1 VDDETAGILVEPV
14 QGEGG
19 IRATT
24 PQFLK
29 DLRSICDEFGLLL
42 FYDEIH
48 TGFGR
53 TGKMWGYDW
62 SGVKPDVAAIA
73 KGMGG
78 GFPIGAFM
86 ATEKAAVGMVPGTH
100 GSTYGGNPLA
110 TGVANAVLDVLLEKG
125 FIDGVREK
133 GEYLKGKL
141 EELCQKHP
149 TVFIE
154 QRGMGFLQGIQC
166 APSVPVGDMVN
177 KLQSLGLLV
186 PPAGEN
192 VVRVFPALIADKAT
206 LDEGIAILGQ
216 AAESFEAASRAA
228 E

>member
-1 VDDETAGILVEPV
+1 
-14 QGEGG
+14 
-19 IRATT
+19 
-24 PQFLK
+24 
-29 DLRSICDEFGLLL
+29 
-42 FYDEIH
+42 
-48 TGFGR
+48 
-53 TGKMWGYDW
+53 M
-62 SGVKPDVAAIA
+62 KPDVAAIA

-110 TGVANAVLDVLLEKG
+110 TGVANAVLDILLAPG
-125 FIDGVREK
+125 FIEAVREK
-133 GEYLKGKL
+133 GEYLKGRL
-141 EELCQKHP
+141 EELCRRHP
-149 TVFIE
+149 TVFVE
-154 QRGMGFLQGIQC
+154 QRGMGFLQGLQC
-166 APSVPVGDMVN
+166 AASIPVGDMVN

-192 VVRVFPALIADKAT
+192 VVRVFPALIADKAA
-206 LDEGIAILGQ
+206 LDEGIAMLSQ